1 MSPNKT
7 LSVQQSMRR
16 ARPPIAV
23 ILSVCVISLLLS
35 ANAPAQLNM
44 ERVNPNNP
52 ENRQE
57 NVNVRQHPFRMIDNI
72 WWVGH
77 SEVGALLIT
86 SDEGHF
92 LIDSTAEHDVQW
104 VVENIVTAGFRLD
117 DIKYIL
123 NTHTHHEHMSG
134 TPKLQKLLPH
144 AKVVASKESAE
155 VMATGGKTDFRY
167 MMDGNAE
174 HLFEPY
180 QVDLIIGHQEQLTL
194 GDVTLTAHITPG
206 HTEGTT
212 TWTLD
217 VEDGGKTYAAVMFG
231 GLSASGEDRA
241 PLLNNP
247 YYPNIKEDYEFSL
260 KYTADLAC
268 DVFLTYRAPTIN
280 LHEKLARLEQGD
292 YEINP
297 FVDPE
302 GCQQYMEFYNKRYQ
316 TQLQEEQAAA
326 R

>member
-1 MSPNKT
+1 MKPGKE
-7 LSVQQSMRR
+7 LSVHLRSHGPSTM
-16 ARPPIAV
+16 AV
-23 ILSVCVISLLLS
+23 IMSVFVMSLLLS
-35 ANAPAQLNM
+35 LDAPAQLNM
-44 ERVNPNNP
+44 DRVNPNNP
-52 ENRQE
+52 DNRQD
-57 NVNVRQHPFRMIDNI
+57 NVNVRQQPFRMIDNI

-77 SEVGALLIT
+77 SVVGSLLIT
-86 SDEGHF
+86 SQEGHF

-104 VVENIVTAGFRLD
+104 VVENIVKAGFQLE

-134 TPKLQKLLPH
+134 IHKLQKLLPH
-144 AKVVASKESAE
+144 ATVVASKESAE
-155 VMATGGKTDFRY
+155 VMGTGGKTDFRY
-167 MMDGNAE
+167 MMDGNTD
-174 HLFEPY
+174 HLFEPF
-180 QVDLIIGHQEQLTL
+180 QVDHIIGHQEQLTL

-217 VEDGGKTYAAVMFG
+217 VEDGGEIYNAIMFG
-231 GLSASGEDRA
+231 GISASGVDRA
-241 PLLNNP
+241 PLLNNL

-260 KYTADLAC
+260 KYLADLEC

-280 LHEKLARLEQGD
+280 LEEKLTRLEQGD
-292 YEINP
+292 YQVNP

-302 GCQQYMEFYNKRYQ
+302 GCELYMDFYEKRYR
-316 TQLQEEQAAA
+316 TQLQEERAAA

>member
-1 MSPNKT
+1 MKPGKE
-7 LSVQQSMRR
+7 LSVHLRTHGASTM
-16 ARPPIAV
+16 AV
-23 ILSVCVISLLLS
+23 IMSVFVMSLLLS
-35 ANAPAQLNM
+35 LDATAQLNM
-44 ERVNPNNP
+44 DRVNPNNP
-52 ENRQE
+52 DNRQD
-57 NVNVRQHPFRMIDNI
+57 NVNVRQQPFRMIDNI

-77 SEVGALLIT
+77 SVVGSLLIT
-86 SDEGHF
+86 SQEGHF

-104 VVENIVTAGFRLD
+104 VVENIVKAGFQLE

-134 TPKLQKLLPH
+134 IPKLQKLLPH
-144 AKVVASKESAE
+144 ATIVASKESAE
-155 VMATGGKTDFRY
+155 VMGTGGKTDFRY
-167 MMDGNAE
+167 MMDGNTD
-174 HLFEPY
+174 HLFEPF
-180 QVDLIIGHQEQLTL
+180 QVDHIIGHQEQLTL

-217 VEDGGKTYAAVMFG
+217 VEDGGENYNVIMFG
-231 GLSASGEDRA
+231 GISASGVDRA

-260 KYTADLAC
+260 KYLADLQC

-280 LHEKLARLEQGD
+280 LQEKLARLEQGG
-292 YEINP
+292 YQLNP

-302 GCQQYMEFYNKRYQ
+302 GCELYMDFYEKRYR